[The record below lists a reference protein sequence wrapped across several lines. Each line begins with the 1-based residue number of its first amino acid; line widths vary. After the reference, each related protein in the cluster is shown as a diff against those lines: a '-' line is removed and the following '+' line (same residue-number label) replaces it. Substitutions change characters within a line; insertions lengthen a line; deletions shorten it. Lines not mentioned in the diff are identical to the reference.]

1 MPYNRPY
8 GGFDKFK
15 AAVLYA
21 LIRNDALTLAGSAA
35 HGGSCH
41 EAKSV
46 STNSDGVCTVKKSPS
61 PATGTSGYK
70 YALYHVNQL
79 HIASAFAR
87 WVCDLPGEIC
97 CFLRFFGAGRGR
109 HIAASERSGIS
120 SFIFSLSRRS
130 GVRR

>member
-1 MPYNRPY
+1 M
-8 GGFDKFK
+8 GASG
-15 AAVLYA
+15 
-21 LIRNDALTLAGSAA
+21 
-35 HGGSCH
+35 H
-41 EAKSV
+41 E
-46 STNSDGVCTVKKSPS
+46 
-61 PATGTSGYK
+61 

-79 HIASAFAR
+79 HIASSFAR

-97 CFLRFFGAGRGR
+97 CFLRFSGAGRGR